1 MKKNTILIK
10 STILILFLLSFST
23 HVLKGQS
30 TQIVAT
36 QCGTTLAEIGTNIYA
51 NKYSGATKFRFRIS
65 DGTTIQTL
73 DKTVRYFNF
82 TQFPSYTYNTAY
94 TIDVSLEIGGVFQPY
109 GPSCVVNTPV
119 YQSQLTTEFCDI
131 PLTNI
136 GTNIYAYNVYGA
148 TKYRFKV
155 DDGTTIEYLDKTVR
169 YFNLTQLSSYSYNA
183 TYMVNVAVELNGIF
197 GEYGPMCTV
206 TSPTLVSEISPEFC
220 GSTLATIGTNVYATA
235 VTGATGYR
243 FRISDGTNTEV
254 LEQTVRYFNFTQLS
268 SYSWATQYSVQV
280 AIQANDSWGA
290 YGTAC
295 NVTTPVPTSKLTT
308 TQCGT
313 TIQNTYWDTLFANT
327 PAVAVESYT
336 FKIFNGT
343 IQDSITTSNRFVRP
357 SDFTSLQYGETY
369 NIAIKCTKNGI
380 VGRYGDT
387 CSISITPYPWTKIH
401 ADQCGKTLASVTSR
415 VYATAVTGITDY
427 QFRLI
432 NESETLYVNTANIR
446 SFIFNTSVPSYKFGT
461 AYSVDVSLQYQ
472 GVYQP
477 YGPVCILTTPPLSTK
492 VQASQCGTTLA
503 TIGTNIYADN
513 VAGLVS
519 GIYRFKATA
528 DGVTDSTDKT
538 VRYFNM
544 LALPNHVA
552 GKTYS
557 IVVKLSNNGVWGEY
571 GTPCNITLPATKGK
585 ILAIDNSNES
595 SEFTVNVAPNPFTNT
610 FKINLSDE
618 QLFSDNIDVVLYN
631 ATGQIIERYSSNST
645 SISSINIGESC
656 AKGIYILKVV
666 SGNKSSINKLV
677 KE

>member
-1 MKKNTILIK
+1 MKNKHLLKKTWLV
-10 STILILFLLSFST
+10 LLFLGLSSFLT
-23 HVLKGQS
+23 LKAQTTYIQPS
-30 TQIVAT
+30 
-36 QCGTTLAEIGTNIYA
+36 QCGITLASIGTNIFA
-51 NKYSGATKFRFRIS
+51 VKYSAATKYRFRAYTAT
-65 DGTTIQTL
+65 DTL
-73 DKTVRYFNF
+73 IIDKTVRYFNF
-82 TQFPSYTYNTAY
+82 TEMANFRYNTSYTV
-94 TIDVSLEIGGVFQPY
+94 DVALEIGGVFKPY
-109 GPSCVVNTPV
+109 GSSCEITTPN
-119 YQSQLTTEFCDI
+119 YLSQLMPDYCDI
-131 PLTNI
+131 VLENI
-136 GTNIYAYNVYGA
+136 GTNLYAYNVYGA
-148 TKYRFKV
+148 THYRFKV
-155 DDGTTIEYLDKTVR
+155 YDGYDTYYLDKTVR
-169 YFNLTQLSSYSYNA
+169 YFNLTQLPTYNYNYSYII
-183 TYMVNVAVELNGIF
+183 NVSVELNG
-197 GEYGPMCTV
+197 EYQPYGPQCTILPP
-206 TSPTLVSEISPEFC
+206 SANAEIMPEFC
-220 GSTLATIGTNVYATA
+220 GTTLATIGANVYASA

-254 LEQTVRYFNFTQLS
+254 LEHTVRYFNFTQLS
-268 SYSWATQYSVQV
+268 SYNWATQYSVQV
-280 AIQANDSWGA
+280 AIQLNDSWGA

-313 TIQNTYWDTLFANT
+313 IIQNTYWDTLFAIT

-387 CSISITPYPWTKIH
+387 CSISITPYPWTKIQ
-401 ADQCGKTLASVTSR
+401 ADQCDKTLLAVTSR
-415 VYATAVTGITDY
+415 VYAIAVTGITDY

-477 YGPVCILTTPPLSTK
+477 YGPVCVLTTPPLTTK

-503 TIGTNIYADN
+503 TTGTNIYADN

-528 DGVTDSTDKT
+528 DGASDSIDKT

-557 IVVKLSNNGVWGEY
+557 IVVKLSNNGVWGEW
-571 GTPCNITLPATKGK
+571 GTPCNITLPSTKGE

-610 FKINLSDE
+610 FRINLSDE
-618 QLFSDNIDVVLYN
+618 QLSSDKIDVILYSS
-631 ATGQIIERYSSNST
+631 TGQIIEKHRSNS
-645 SISSINIGESC
+645 SDINSLNIGETC

-666 SGNKSSINKLV
+666 TGNKISINKLI